1 MEDLHSGDLRISVS
15 VPEHAGSVRLIWR
28 GKSTERYPAQ
38 TLAPFFAKVLQQATK
53 DGLAIEMHFQDL
65 EHFNSSTIS
74 AVIQLI
80 QDARQR
86 KVKMSVIY
94 DPKLRWQKLSFD
106 ALRVFSGSDG
116 LLVIL
121 PRTKEPAA

>member
-1 MEDLHSGDLRISVS
+1 M
-15 VPEHAGSVRLIWR
+15 RLIWR